1 MHLATLGILH
11 KLILARRNKIMRT
24 CSRWVK
30 LCRQI
35 AWYIPEVS
43 TDQGESAVLLLE
55 AQQRDGLVN
64 ICYKDQTLDAQQLM
78 DVDLCVNERHTHQ
91 VIIL

>member
-1 MHLATLGILH
+1 MHLATLGMLQ
-11 KLILARRNKIMRT
+11 KLILERRNKIMRI
-24 CSRWVK
+24 
-30 LCRQI
+30 CRQI